1 MKLICRKALGFFWIV
16 PPDNFSREQVTPP
29 QTISQVVP
37 FLSSDDIP
45 EPDISLVLLG
55 LPSSPKDAFYNV
67 SLGLDDQALSLTVDS
82 GDEPFGYSPQKTT
95 FFKNLSL
102 TFTQALTT
110 ERAGAGGSAPLAVEG
125 EVTAVVFGHDI
136 PLAISLDRDAENEDL
151 TLIFQPKGSLPKIP
165 LPKWG
170 EMEVTTFKVKPFPIR
185 EEATPFDRPKVLY
198 LFGEKSG
205 DTIHDCSS
213 LGGDGSAAA
222 NSDIHLKINK
232 PKSVLQ
238 SFGSI
243 AIRENVLIS
252 SQGLDSQENSAK
264 KIVEAFQKTSEIT
277 ISAWLK
283 PAKEEQQGPA
293 RIVTLSKDTTH
304 RYFTLGHGEGRG
316 TKSTNYTVRLR
327 TSKSDDNGLE
337 NALNYS
343 KSVTTELT
351 HVVYTLKKHSNTK
364 SNNTHEAKLY
374 INGSEVISKPIN
386 ASFDDPHPW
395 DIDDSDIKLALGNE
409 ISAFN
414 TNGRIVSARNRIWK
428 GELYEV
434 AIYDQ
439 ALSPELIY
447 QRYYPV
453 LHIEGLLTLA
463 HMPPPLQRPLPAKFI
478 FCQSI

>member
-1 MKLICRKALGFFWIV
+1 M
-16 PPDNFSREQVTPP
+16 
-29 QTISQVVP
+29 
-37 FLSSDDIP
+37 
-45 EPDISLVLLG
+45 
-55 LPSSPKDAFYNV
+55 
-67 SLGLDDQALSLTVDS
+67 
-82 GDEPFGYSPQKTT
+82 
-95 FFKNLSL
+95 
-102 TFTQALTT
+102 
-110 ERAGAGGSAPLAVEG
+110 
-125 EVTAVVFGHDI
+125 
-136 PLAISLDRDAENEDL
+136 
-151 TLIFQPKGSLPKIP
+151 
-165 LPKWG
+165 
-170 EMEVTTFKVKPFPIR
+170 
-185 EEATPFDRPKVLY
+185 
-198 LFGEKSG
+198 
-205 DTIHDCSS
+205 
-213 LGGDGSAAA
+213 
-222 NSDIHLKINK
+222 
-232 PKSVLQ
+232 
-238 SFGSI
+238 
-243 AIRENVLIS
+243 
-252 SQGLDSQENSAK
+252 
-264 KIVEAFQKTSEIT
+264 
-277 ISAWLK
+277 
-283 PAKEEQQGPA
+283 
-293 RIVTLSKDTTH
+293 
-304 RYFTLGHGEGRG
+304 
-316 TKSTNYTVRLR
+316 RLR

-463 HMPPPLQRPLPAKFI
+463 HMPPPSTETFTGEI
-478 FCQSI
+478 HFCQSI